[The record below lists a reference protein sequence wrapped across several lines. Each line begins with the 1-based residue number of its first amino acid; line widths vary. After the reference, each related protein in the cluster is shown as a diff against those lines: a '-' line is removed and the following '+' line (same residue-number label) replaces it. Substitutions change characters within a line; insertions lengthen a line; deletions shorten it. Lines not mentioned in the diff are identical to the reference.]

1 MEKIKSYI
9 DRFFSKTKKN
19 KEYAMKS
26 DELFI
31 FMDEIVNA
39 RDADGAFNT
48 IRTLFNFGYVKGYRA
63 AQAQMRKGG
72 VA

>member
-1 MEKIKSYI
+1 MDKIKSYI

-26 DELFI
+26 DEFFV

-39 RDADGAFNT
+39 KDADGAFNT
-48 IRTLFNFGYVKGYRA
+48 ICTLFNFGYVKGYRA
-63 AQAQMRKGG
+63 ARAQMKKGG
-72 VA
+72 AA